1 MVAPE
6 VVIMEPYNATND
18 DKKLALWQLLVFSD
32 LFVVC
37 VSKKRFVFTSLY
49 CNLFHIL
56 GLAIKMPGYKK
67 PSEGH
72 WLNMDFTR
80 KYRSGV

>member
-1 MVAPE
+1 MAISSSMVAPE
-6 VVIMEPYNATND
+6 VVIMEPYNAAND
-18 DKKLALWQLLVFSD
+18 DKK
-32 LFVVC
+32 FVH
-37 VSKKRFVFTSLY
+37 KNARLQ
-49 CNLFHIL
+49 
-56 GLAIKMPGYKK
+56 K